1 MFENGIGMACID
13 HSDKDNEREM
23 RICMFAFYTA
33 EKSIH
38 SYFNH
43 IRLMRQLLRNCIQGI
58 TFVQFINKMSVVTD
72 YLQF

>member
-1 MFENGIGMACID
+1 MQAVNRIKEEFLFENGVGRACID

-38 SYFNH
+38 S
-43 IRLMRQLLRNCIQGI
+43 
-58 TFVQFINKMSVVTD
+58 
-72 YLQF
+72 